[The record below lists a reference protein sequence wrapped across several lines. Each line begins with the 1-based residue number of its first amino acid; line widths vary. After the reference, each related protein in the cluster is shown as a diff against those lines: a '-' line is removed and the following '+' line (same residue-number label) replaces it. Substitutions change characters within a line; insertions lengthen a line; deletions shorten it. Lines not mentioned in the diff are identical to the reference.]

1 MEFYK
6 KIDTFEMFGLSFEIK
21 KDKKT
26 KCRIIF
32 CNGVMLANVD
42 INLGYF
48 KQTKNWNKEDIVNK
62 FAEKCASLNI
72 GRKEILS
79 YIQSRNCN

>member
-1 MEFYK
+1 MN
-6 KIDTFEMFGLSFEIK
+6 IAIQMILIK
-21 KDKKT
+21 YVKYYIKVNKY
-26 KCRIIF
+26 
-32 CNGVMLANVD
+32 MD
-42 INLGYF
+42 IK

-79 YIQSRNCN
+79 YI